1 MPKRPSPP
9 SRRVFD
15 YPGLCRQLKECE
27 QKQSSPGFWNNQDE
41 AGRVVKQIRSLRQWI
56 DPLDEAAAMAGD
68 LRALAELA
76 LEEKDSDSAAE
87 VQAQLPALEKAVE
100 QLDFQF
106 LLSDE
111 DDERGAVLEIHPGAG
126 GTESADW
133 AQMLLRMYSRWF
145 ERSGMKFSTLDLQPG
160 EEAGIKTAV
169 LEIDHPFAYGYLK
182 SESGVHRL
190 VRISPFDAQSRRHT
204 SFASVFAYPL
214 VEDDVDVEINTADL
228 RVDTFR
234 AQGAGGQHVNKTD
247 SAVRITH
254 LPTGTVV
261 SCQSERSQHRNRE
274 SAMTMLRAKLYQR
287 ILLEKQKERDA
298 IEAEKMEIAWGSQI
312 RSYVLQPY
320 TKVKDH
326 RTDFETGNAIAVLD
340 GDLDG
345 FMDAYLRWMG
355 ARGHASGS

>member
-1 MPKRPSPP
+1 VEK
-9 SRRVFD
+9 
-15 YPGLCRQLKECE
+15 LKACEARQAE
-27 QKQSSPGFWNNQDE
+27 PDFWSDQDQANRTVRE
-41 AGRVVKQIRSLRQWI
+41 VRSLKQWI
-56 DPLDEAAAMAGD
+56 EPLDAAAAMVED
-68 LRALAELA
+68 LEVLAEMA
-76 LEEKDSDSAAE
+76 VAEEDEEAVAE
-87 VQAQLPALEKAVE
+87 VREGLEGLETAVE
-100 QLDFQF
+100 KLDFQF

-111 DDERGAVLEIHPGAG
+111 DDGRGAVLEIHPGAG

-133 AQMLLRMYSRWF
+133 AQMLMRMYSRYF
-145 ERSGMKFSTLDLQPG
+145 ERSGFKFKTLELQPG
-160 EEAGIKTAV
+160 DEAGIKTAV
-169 LEIDHPFAYGYLK
+169 LEIDAPFAYGYLK

-204 SFASVFAYPL
+204 SFASVFVYPL
-214 VEDDVDVEINTADL
+214 VDDDVEVEINPADL

-254 LPTGTVV
+254 EPTGVVV

-287 ILLEKQKERDA
+287 ILLERQKERDA
-298 IEAEKMEIAWGSQI
+298 IEAEKMENAWGSQI

-326 RTDFETGNAIAVLD
+326 RTDHETGNATAVLD
-340 GDLDG
+340 GVLDD
-345 FMDAYLRWMG
+345 FIDAYLRWLG
-355 ARGHASGS
+355 AQSTRQT